1 MLLWKIFEM
10 DLNLWNFA
18 DIWIRIK
25 KIHLQYRR
33 AGVYCRTNKG
43 EIVLNFKNISFSY
56 GSNLAVDQLSLQ
68 VNPGEI
74 YGLLGPNGAGKSTSV
89 MLAIGFLTPDNGVV
103 EINGQSPAK
112 PEVRQQ
118 LGVAPQSLSIYEELT
133 ALGNLQ
139 FFGKMYGLSGNKLSE
154 RVEWA
159 LEFVSLSDRCKDTAA
174 SFSGGMKRRLNLA
187 AALLHDPDMLLL
199 DEPTAGVDPQ
209 SRNSLFENIE
219 ELKRQGKTI
228 IYTTH
233 YMEEAERLCD
243 RVGIIDKGKLLA
255 QGTIQELVKEHGAE
269 DRVFA
274 TVGNTEQELTS
285 ENHIAELAQL
295 QSDGQLEHFRTERA
309 NLEQVFLNLTG
320 RKLRD

>member
-1 MLLWKIFEM
+1 M
-10 DLNLWNFA
+10 
-18 DIWIRIK
+18 
-25 KIHLQYRR
+25 
-33 AGVYCRTNKG
+33 
-43 EIVLNFKNISFSY
+43 LNFKNISFSY

>member
-1 MLLWKIFEM
+1 LELEELRRYPE
-10 DLNLWNFA
+10 LNQEDSFA
-18 DIWIRIK
+18 VSYYWGILPDY
-25 KIHLQYRR
+25 Q
-33 AGVYCRTNKG
+33 GG
-43 EIVLNFKNISFSY
+43 IVLNLTNISFSY

-74 YGLLGPNGAGKSTSV
+74 YGLLGPNGAGKSTTV
-89 MLAIGFLTPDNGVV
+89 MLAIGLLAPDMGSV

-112 PEVRQQ
+112 PEVRQRV
-118 LGVAPQSLSIYEELT
+118 GVAPQSMSIYEELT

-139 FFGKMYGLSGNKLSE
+139 FFGKMYGLFGKELSE

-187 AALLHDPDMLLL
+187 AALMHDPDFLLL

-243 RVGIIDKGKLLA
+243 RIGIIDKGKLLA
-255 QGTIQELVKEHGAE
+255 QGTIKEFVKEYGVK

-274 TVGNTEQELTS
+274 TVGGDEQELTG
-285 ENHIAELAQL
+285 ENHIAELSQL
-295 QSDGQLEHFRTERA
+295 QSDGLLEHFRTERA